1 MVASPID
8 IRFTPQ
14 KQTLLSAMAMS
25 ALCQK
30 RAHAAQQFSSL
41 CVFEVYALLDPNTFD
56 SLIFVL
62 AFTT

>member
-1 MVASPID
+1 
-8 IRFTPQ
+8 
-14 KQTLLSAMAMS
+14 MAMS